1 MSDSPVVCISTLLL
15 YLFTVRQALTKTS
28 IKTDI
33 VPFNKLL
40 FTYHDSYQQ
49 HLQRKMAKI
58 RHVLEEKDT
67 EAVLASSCHS
77 HPNAGSFIIIK

>member
-15 YLFTVRQALTKTS
+15 YLFTVIQALTKTS

-40 FTYHDSYQQ
+40 FTYRGSTY
-49 HLQRKMAKI
+49 REIMAKI

-67 EAVLASSCHS
+67 EAVLVSSCHS
-77 HPNAGSFIIIK
+77 TLNAGSFIIIK